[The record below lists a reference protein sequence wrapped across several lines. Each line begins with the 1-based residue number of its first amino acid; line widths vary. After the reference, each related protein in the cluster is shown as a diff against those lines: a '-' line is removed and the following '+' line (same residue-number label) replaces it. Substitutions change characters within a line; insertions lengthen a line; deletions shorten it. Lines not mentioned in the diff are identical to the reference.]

1 MTGLPPRLPPS
12 DLHHDAHRQTHSFPI
27 VQRTSI
33 LFFRRMS
40 QAALGFLGGFGQRV
54 LFLRDVR
61 RALSESATY
70 RPLIVRQMRLIG
82 VDSVPLVVMVA
93 AFIGAVIAI
102 QIRFQLFPGIQ
113 LSIVGLSSRQITILE
128 TGPLLTGLVL
138 AGRVGAKMTA
148 EIGTMR
154 VTEQIDALE
163 TLAYDPVAYLIVPRL
178 IAAVLMLPILTLMA
192 DVVGVFSGALAAVF
206 VGGLKLAEFKEG
218 VRLGYGHFQVVY
230 SLIKATAFGGAIAY
244 LCTYEGYVTLTGAEG
259 VGKSTAK
266 AVVISSIWILILDAV
281 TALLLAPYLQ

>member
-1 MTGLPPRLPPS
+1 MSHADARPPG
-12 DLHHDAHRQTHSFPI
+12 HTHTHAFPI
-27 VQRTSI
+27 IQRTSI
-33 LFFRRMS
+33 QFFRRMS
-40 QAALGFLGGFGQRV
+40 QAALGFFGGCGRRV
-54 LFLRDVR
+54 LFLRDLR
-61 RALSESATY
+61 RGLGEPATY
-70 RPLIVRQMRLIG
+70 RPLIIRQMRLIG

-113 LSIVGLSSRQITILE
+113 LSIVGLSSRQITVLE
-128 TGPLLTGLVL
+128 TGPLLTGLVM
-138 AGRVGAKMTA
+138 AGRIGAKMTA

-178 IAAVLMLPILTLMA
+178 IAAVVMLPILVLMA
-192 DVVGVFSGALAAVF
+192 DVVGVLSGALAAVF

-218 VRLGYGHFQVVY
+218 VRLGYDHFQVFY
-230 SLIKATAFGGAIAY
+230 SLVKATAFGAAIAY
-244 LCTYEGYVTLTGAEG
+244 LCTYEGYVTEAGAEG

-266 AVVISSIWILILDAV
+266 AVVVSSIWILILDAA
-281 TALLLAPYLQ
+281 TAFLLAPYLQ

>member
-1 MTGLPPRLPPS
+1 VTQS
-12 DLHHDAHRQTHSFPI
+12 TYHDDHRQTHAYPV
-27 VQRTSI
+27 VQRTFI
-33 LFFRRMS
+33 RFFRRIS
-40 QAALGFLGGFGQRV
+40 QATLGFFGGFGERV
-54 LFLRDVR
+54 LFLRDLKR
-61 RALSESATY
+61 GFGEPKTY
-70 RPLIVRQMRLIG
+70 VPHIVRQMRAIG

-102 QIRFQLFPGIQ
+102 QVRYQLFPGIQ

-138 AGRVGAKMTA
+138 AGRIGAKMTA

-163 TLAYDPVAYLIVPRL
+163 TLAYDPVAYLVVPRL
-178 IAAVLMLPILTLMA
+178 IAAVIMLPILTLIA
-192 DVVGVFSGALAAVF
+192 DFIGVCSGGLAAVF
-206 VGGLKLAEFKEG
+206 VAGVKLSDFKEG
-218 VRLGYGHFQVVY
+218 VRLGYDHFQVGY
-230 SLIKATAFGGAIAY
+230 SLIKATLFGAAIAY
-244 LCTYEGYVTLTGAEG
+244 LCTYEGYVTQAGAEG

-266 AVVISSIWILILDAV
+266 AVVISSIWILILDAA